1 MPVLSIEVFAGGP
14 FGENGYVAIAADGRT
29 AVVVDPG
36 AAAPEMANVL
46 RTEDLDL
53 EAILL
58 THAHIDHIEGINAI
72 LAAAPGTPIHLHDA
86 DRPMYESVGA
96 QAEAFGLSISV
107 PPPPDRSLT
116 HGQELSFGGS
126 ILHVRHAPGH
136 SRGHVI
142 FYEEDAGL
150 AFVGDVIFAGSIG
163 RTDLPGGDFRTLM
176 ESIREQVLTLPDATR
191 LLTGHG
197 PETTV
202 RHERTGNP
210 FLIPHYG
217 GELA

>member
-1 MPVLSIEVFAGGP
+1 MLEFQVFAGGA
-14 FGENGYVAIAADGRT
+14 FAENGYLVIAADGRT
-29 AVVVDPG
+29 AVAIDPG
-36 AAAPEMANVL
+36 AEAPRMASAI
-46 RTEDLDL
+46 LDQGL
-53 EAILL
+53 ELTAILL

-72 LAAAPGTPIHLHDA
+72 LAAAPGTEIHLHDA
-86 DRPMYESVGA
+86 DRSLYGGVAA
-96 QAEAFGLSISV
+96 QAAAFGLPISE

-116 HGQELSFGGS
+116 HGQVFSFGGS
-126 ILHVRHAPGH
+126 AFQVRFAPGHAPGH
-136 SRGHVI
+136 VL
-142 FYEEDAGL
+142 FYDEEAGL

-163 RTDLPGGDFRTLM
+163 RTDLPGGDFQTLM
-176 ESIREQVLTLPDATR
+176 RSIREQVLTLPDPTR

-202 RHERTGNP
+202 RHERAGNP

>member
-1 MPVLSIEVFAGGP
+1 MLTFDVFAGGA
-14 FGENGYVAIAADGRT
+14 FAENAYLAVGADGRT
-29 AVVVDPG
+29 AVAIDPG
-36 AAAPEMANVL
+36 AEAPRLAAAV
-46 RTEDLDL
+46 RDRDLDL

-58 THAHIDHIEGINAI
+58 THAHIDHIEGINAV
-72 LAAAPGTPIHLHDA
+72 LDVVPGTPIHLHDA
-86 DRPMYESVGA
+86 DRRMYAGVSA
-96 QAEAFGLSISV
+96 QAAAFGLPISE
-107 PPPPDRSLT
+107 PPPPDRSLE
-116 HGQELSFGGS
+116 HGQVFSFGGS
-126 ILHVRHAPGH
+126 TFQVRFAPGH
-136 SRGHVI
+136 APGHVI
-142 FYEEDAGL
+142 FYDEDAEL

-176 ESIREQVLTLPDATR
+176 QSIREQVLTLPDSTR

-202 RHERTGNP
+202 RQERSGNP